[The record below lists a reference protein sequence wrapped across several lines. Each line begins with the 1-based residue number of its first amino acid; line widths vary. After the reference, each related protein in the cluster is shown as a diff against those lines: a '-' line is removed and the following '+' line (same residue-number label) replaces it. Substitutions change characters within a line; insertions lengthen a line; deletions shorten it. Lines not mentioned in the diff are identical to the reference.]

1 MFDLQFVKL
10 KTLDFVMS
18 KKPPTQERPIHSRHR
33 TLISGFWYTTTQ
45 INDLGQ
51 DWAEGGGNR
60 LFIRS
65 EEERKVGSFSVIEDL
80 VDKTGIQQSHV
91 DGLGRLP
98 KYIMLPL
105 NRGRAHWTSIAI
117 AVQQSSSTKIKV
129 DIVFSDSLDSGT
141 IPIPVR
147 REMQR
152 IASLFR
158 NRYKKNVDI
167 NAKTYEHRWHQPDGC
182 SCGPYALKNAERFLA
197 GKKREEN
204 PGPEAIR
211 IEQLDRMRS
220 RTAYLG
226 CSINNE
232 IDEILTHWLINKIAE
247 RKRFSIACAQD
258 IEDIS
263 DVYAKQ
269 VQQDIE
275 TIRQKFIDEYGYASS
290 RERTLRHIP
299 VARRIHELIGRK
311 QMLID
316 AISPKQRQMASE
328 FYDKQLKLLRQEN
341 VLKKLDDIRMS
352 IAKINGDEIDSY
364 TVMTVLIDHIIKLN
378 QDQAE
383 KILSECITDV
393 TSRST
398 HLTSMAQIMGSR
410 KFQPDYDLKLIH
422 LKRAYRLVAKAAT
435 TLKTVS
441 IHEPREILDEQIRLL
456 QSAIA
461 RNNASFLMHIAYVL
475 NDFCSAI
482 TEQVT
487 FGWWTPDF
495 KRLDEIEKIL
505 KKDKPTG
512 LSEEDY
518 ASELKCIRHLRESKI
533 TLEEADITIDV
544 DRPPL
549 R

>member
-1 MFDLQFVKL
+1 
-10 KTLDFVMS
+10 
-18 KKPPTQERPIHSRHR
+18 
-33 TLISGFWYTTTQ
+33 
-45 INDLGQ
+45 
-51 DWAEGGGNR
+51 
-60 LFIRS
+60 
-65 EEERKVGSFSVIEDL
+65 
-80 VDKTGIQQSHV
+80 
-91 DGLGRLP
+91 
-98 KYIMLPL
+98 
-105 NRGRAHWTSIAI
+105 
-117 AVQQSSSTKIKV
+117 
-129 DIVFSDSLDSGT
+129 
-141 IPIPVR
+141 
-147 REMQR
+147 
-152 IASLFR
+152 
-158 NRYKKNVDI
+158 
-167 NAKTYEHRWHQPDGC
+167 
-182 SCGPYALKNAERFLA
+182 
-197 GKKREEN
+197 
-204 PGPEAIR
+204 
-211 IEQLDRMRS
+211 
-220 RTAYLG
+220 
-226 CSINNE
+226 
-232 IDEILTHWLINKIAE
+232 
-247 RKRFSIACAQD
+247 
-258 IEDIS
+258 
-263 DVYAKQ
+263 
-269 VQQDIE
+269 
-275 TIRQKFIDEYGYASS
+275 
-290 RERTLRHIP
+290 
-299 VARRIHELIGRK
+299 
-311 QMLID
+311 MLID